1 MPGECYSYGL
11 WGAALQTRLVG
22 LLLLGGPNTRK
33 PVRKSLS
40 AYRFYVYRY
49 RGKYG
54 CGVEMMDKE
63 GPELWT

>member
-1 MPGECYSYGL
+1 MGYGVPL
-11 WGAALQTRLVG
+11 SRLV
-22 LLLLGGPNTRK
+22 LLGGPNTRK

>member
-11 WGAALQTRLVG
+11 WGAALQTRLV
-22 LLLLGGPNTRK
+22 LLGGPNTRK